1 MSIEINL
8 LQASVTALCTFF
20 PEHIFSAVG
29 KDFWLFAN
37 GGFKCDCR
45 VSVGSHIARGFELE
59 ISLAKNYV
67 WLTAASRTPLWLA
80 SGWGC
85 RCRRLSKER
94 GNPDRPPWLWRCH
107 PAWRILCQF

>member
-67 WLTAASRTPLWLA
+67 WLTAAWRTQLSRRRE
-80 SGWGC
+80 SEC
-85 RCRRLSKER
+85 RGRRLSKER
-94 GNPDRPPWLWRCH
+94 ESPDTQRGLSRCRPALR
-107 PAWRILCQF
+107 RLC

>member
-29 KDFWLFAN
+29 KDFWLLAD

-45 VSVGSHIARGFELE
+45 VSVDSHRLKRDMPTHCPRVRARDIAGEKLRVAHCSFPYSAFAAMKTG
-59 ISLAKNYV
+59 IS
-67 WLTAASRTPLWLA
+67 ASA
-80 SGWGC
+80 SLQSV
-85 RCRRLSKER
+85 RKS
-94 GNPDRPPWLWRCH
+94 
-107 PAWRILCQF
+107 